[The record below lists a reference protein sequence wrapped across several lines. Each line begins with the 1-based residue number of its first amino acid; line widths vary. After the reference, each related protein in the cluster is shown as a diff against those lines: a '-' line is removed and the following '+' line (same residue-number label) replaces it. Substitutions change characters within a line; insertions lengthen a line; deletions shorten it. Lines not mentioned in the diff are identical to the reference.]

1 MFTRHHFH
9 DGVNDKR
16 VLTYWAEHSG
26 VTLEGNSDFLQGLY
40 GRLRSRVGSGIG
52 YGRRGGEMVDEAVEV
67 GAVEEEVV
75 VGGGEGG
82 GGSGFLGE
90 RVSGGGGRQG
100 YRVLHLHLFEGVT
113 VAVWAEEG
121 VGGGGWR

>member
-1 MFTRHHFH
+1 
-9 DGVNDKR
+9 
-16 VLTYWAEHSG
+16 
-26 VTLEGNSDFLQGLY
+26 
-40 GRLRSRVGSGIG
+40 
-52 YGRRGGEMVDEAVEV
+52 MVDEAVEV

-82 GGSGFLGE
+82 CGSGVLGE